1 MPGNL
6 GKEKAGRKWKMEKFQ
21 RNFYLPVESTF
32 VTQTPCR
39 TGLGPSQSCS
49 AHDLQ

>member
-39 TGLGPSQSCS
+39 TGLGL
-49 AHDLQ
+49 A